1 MWAAHLAGRLNSRS
15 ISKSTSDHLV
25 IFKKLKTS
33 KQNLESFNVLLQE
46 NQCNCMWKFKDSLK
60 IAFKLD
66 MAAKSQMILPA
77 VGYNASKKHHL
88 FVILCRHEIKNGE
101 KTELW
106 RYSNMCQKRK
116 QKWKNTKNPKHQQ

>member
-25 IFKKLKTS
+25 IFKKLKIS

-66 MAAKSQMILPA
+66 MAAKTQMILPA
-77 VGYNASKKHHL
+77 VGYNGFQTLMAGAKKKISMKWL
-88 FVILCRHEIKNGE
+88 WTPSILCIKKKKAYLVQNI
-101 KTELW
+101 
-106 RYSNMCQKRK
+106 
-116 QKWKNTKNPKHQQ
+116 

>member
-15 ISKSTSDHLV
+15 VSKSTSDHLV

-33 KQNLESFNVLLQE
+33 KQNLESFNVVLQE

-66 MAAKSQMILPA
+66 MAAKTQMILPA
-77 VGYNASKKHHL
+77 VGYN
-88 FVILCRHEIKNGE
+88 E
-101 KTELW
+101 
-106 RYSNMCQKRK
+106 
-116 QKWKNTKNPKHQQ
+116 HQIVKMN